1 MKEKATSNA
10 IIREIHRRYPAAQ
23 MRKRLSSGATS
34 TTGWPD
40 ITGHIGGI
48 HVEIEVKQPGEKPR
62 KLQLARIRK
71 LREHGA
77 IAFWTDS
84 VEECMGVLGIKL
96 KTWRPKVDD

>member
-1 MKEKATSNA
+1 M
-10 IIREIHRRYPAAQ
+10 
-23 MRKRLSSGATS
+23 MKRLSSGPTGMI
-34 TTGWPD
+34 GWPD

-71 LREHGA
+71 LNENGA

-84 VEECMGVLGIKL
+84 VAEGMELLEGLL
-96 KTWRPKVDD
+96 KRWRPKL